1 MGRVLSIDEYKESK
15 RDTLA
20 GRTEIDGET
29 GHVPQDLSTVPAADM
44 MTGREMLHFHRLV
57 NELGPYLP
65 FALQQVYNLLVFRK
79 VPPVG
84 PMVEFEVS
92 TDPDAPTVI
101 PVEWS
106 RELADVSGSYTL
118 LPALAGRTIC
128 IDLDDEKHYVC
139 LSIKPVGG
147 VCEKA

>member
-1 MGRVLSIDEYKESK
+1 MGTVLSIDEYKESK
-15 RDTLA
+15 RDTIA
-20 GRTEIDGET
+20 GHTEINSET
-29 GHVPQDLSTVPAADM
+29 GLAPRNLSTVPAADM
-44 MTGREMLHFHRLV
+44 MTGREMLHFHRLA
-57 NELGPYLP
+57 NEMGPYLP
-65 FALQQVYNLLVFRK
+65 FALQQVYNLLVFKK

-92 TDPDAPTVI
+92 TDPNAPTMI

-128 IDLDDEKHYVC
+128 IELDDEKYYVC
-139 LSIKPVGG
+139 LSIKPGGG